1 MSAISSVEG
10 FIIGRAGAQE
20 KWASLMV
27 VVRVTTKDGQVGY
40 GETVSSNRAKAV
52 VEIIKRIGVALKG
65 RDALNIQ
72 ANWRLWYLHDFN
84 LSVSLE
90 SAGALSAVEMAL
102 WDIAGRHFGAPVYRL
117 LGGALRDRVRVYAN
131 GWYGGCVEAQCFAER
146 AKAVASMGYT
156 ALKFDPFG
164 KYFDQIDERGLRE
177 AEERVKAVREAVGDD
192 VDILIEHHGRFD
204 ANAAIAIAKRLE
216 PYNPYFMEEPVHPE
230 NVEGLRRY
238 RQLVRLRV
246 ALGERIIRR
255 DWALVYLREGLLDEL
270 QLDVGRIGGILEA
283 FRTAAVAESFGVMAS
298 PHNANGPLLHA
309 ATLQLDSVLP
319 NFDLQESFY
328 DFWPQW
334 KRDLVIGLPPIE
346 GGYAKVPN
354 RPGLGVEVNERL
366 LEELVYAGE
375 EPFDPNEPSW
385 VVRGTWGSP

>member
-1 MSAISSVEG
+1 MEIREIEPLVLY
-10 FIIGRAGAQE
+10 E
-20 KWASLMV
+20 KEADARWASYSVL
-27 VVRVTTKDGQVGY
+27 VRVTTSDGRVAY
-40 GETVSSNRAKAV
+40 GEAVPTIRIPAVVGAVRQVAKAF
-52 VEIIKRIGVALKG
+52 IG
-65 RDALNIQ
+65 RDPHSILSAYYE
-72 ANWRLWYLHDFN
+72 WYRQDFF
-84 LSVSLE
+84 LARSFE
-90 SAGALSAVEMAL
+90 SASALSAIDMAL
-102 WDIAGRHFGAPVYRL
+102 WDLKARELGAPLHEL